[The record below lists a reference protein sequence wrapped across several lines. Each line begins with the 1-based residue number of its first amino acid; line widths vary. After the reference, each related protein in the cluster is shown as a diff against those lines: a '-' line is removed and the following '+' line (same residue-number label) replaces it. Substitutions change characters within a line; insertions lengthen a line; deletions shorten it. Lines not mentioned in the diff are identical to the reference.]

1 MKLFVNNLTVI
12 DYSYLCEERGMVG
25 ESLIVDIE
33 LDGSLNDECMVLDF
47 GLVKKQIKAVIDN
60 EVDHKLLIPA
70 QNKCISFNILEDST
84 QILLDRPE
92 QLPIYLNCPH
102 EAFALIDKDVVDEN
116 GIIEHLEA
124 AIMQVLPENVTGL
137 VLKLAAEPIFG
148 AFYHYSHGLKKHDG
162 NCQRIAHGHRSIIE
176 IERNGEKDVSLEH
189 YWALRWQDIYLITEE
204 DMVTSDDITVPEALE
219 ALRHV
224 PNLFSVAYDAP
235 QGRFELMIPA
245 DVCEILNFDTTVE
258 QLTHFVAHTLANE
271 NVGDEIGVIGYEG
284 VDKGAMV
291 SAKIEKQ

>member
-12 DYSYLCEERGMVG
+12 DYSYLCSERGMVG

-60 EVDHKLLIPA
+60 EVDHKLLVPA
-70 QNKCISFNILEDST
+70 QNKCISFNVLEEST

-102 EAFALIDKDVVDEN
+102 EAFCLIDKDTVEEN

-124 AIMQVLPENVTGL
+124 AIMKVLPENVTGL
-137 VLKLAAEPIFG
+137 VLKLAPEPIFG
-148 AFYHYSHGLKKHDG
+148 AYYHYSHGLKKHDG

-176 IERNGEKDVSLEH
+176 IERNGEKDEALEH
-189 YWALRWQDIYLITEE
+189 AWALRWQDVYLITEE
-204 DMVTSDDITVPEALE
+204 DLVSSDEITIPEALE
-219 ALRHV
+219 PLRHV
-224 PNLFSVAYDAP
+224 PHMHSVAYDAP
-235 QGRFELMIPA
+235 QGRFELIIPV
-245 DVCEILNFDTTVE
+245 DVCEVVDFDTTVE
-258 QLTHFVAHTLANE
+258 QLAHYIAHSLASDHK
-271 NVGDEIGVIGYEG
+271 GDEISVIGYEG

-291 SAKIEKQ
+291 RAKYDA

>member
-47 GLVKKQIKAVIDN
+47 GLVKKQIKAVIDD

-70 QNKCISFNILEDST
+70 QNKCISFNVLEETT

-92 QLPIYLNCPH
+92 QLPMYLHCPH
-102 EAFALIDKDVVDEN
+102 QAFALIDKDTVDEQ

-124 AIMQVLPENVTGL
+124 VIMKVLPDNVTGL
-137 VLKLAAEPIFG
+137 VLKLAPEPIFG
-148 AFYHYSHGLKKHDG
+148 PFYHYSHGLKKHDG

-176 IERNGEKDVSLEH
+176 IERNGEKAEDLEL
-189 YWALRWQDIYLITEE
+189 YWASRWSDIYLITEQ
-204 DMVTSDDITVPEALE
+204 DLVSPADITLPQPLE
-219 ALRHV
+219 ALRNV
-224 PNLFSVAYDAP
+224 PNMHSVAYDAP
-235 QGRFELMIPA
+235 QGRFELMIA
-245 DVCEILNFDTTVE
+245 QNVCEVVDFDTTVE
-258 QLTHFVAHTLANE
+258 QLTHFIAYTLATD
-271 NVGDEIGVIGYEG
+271 NVGDEISVIGYEG
-284 VDKGAMV
+284 VDKGAM
-291 SAKIEKQ
+291 AKAVIN